1 LALSI
6 HSRDFLLDK
15 SSKIMNEKRKN
26 GQKGCTKATDFSCCR
41 CWIIIAYLVFQS
53 LLLILFHLKLEKI
66 DIAPDAWLNG
76 FISHGS
82 RIRAHSLKKIKKK
95 DARAYVRSFRN
106 LDRPLSF
113 FHIPKTAGTAI
124 EHAAA
129 ERKIPWGSCL
139 FNHKPKREICR
150 RLYPKTEEW
159 PEYVGWWHLPSQFF
173 PLAES
178 NPYQR
183 AELFG
188 VIRNP
193 YDRMVSEF
201 YYICTL
207 KVTDWR
213 PDQCHNR
220 TRLFEKD
227 YMNEWL
233 TNKLKN
239 RETGTST
246 AYLNDNGH
254 FVPQYEFIVGPHGV
268 RMLDYVLRL
277 DDSLN
282 SEFAQL
288 MKAFGLEKVHL
299 QKINAIGAE
308 ERDKGTNLDI
318 KDLDA
323 RTIDWI
329 HERYP
334 MDFEQL
340 EYEKQ

>member
-1 LALSI
+1 M
-6 HSRDFLLDK
+6 K
-15 SSKIMNEKRKN
+15 EKRKIAPER
-26 GQKGCTKATDFSCCR
+26 CTKGTGFSCR
-41 CWIIIAYLVFQS
+41 WWIIICYLIFQS
-53 LLLILFHLKLEKI
+53 LLLILFHSKLEKI
-66 DIAPDAWLNG
+66 EIAPDAWLNG
-76 FISHGS
+76 FIARGT
-82 RIRAHSLKKIKKK
+82 RIRTQPLKKIKKK
-95 DARAYVRSFRN
+95 DARAYVRSFHK
-106 LDRPLSF
+106 LDRPLTF

-159 PEYVGWWHLPSQFF
+159 PQYIGWWHLPTQFF

-178 NPYQR
+178 NPYQGG
-183 AELFG
+183 ELFG
-188 VIRNP
+188 VIRDP

-213 PDQCHNR
+213 PDQCNR

-239 RETGTST
+239 RETGNST
-246 AYLNDNGH
+246 AYLKDNGH
-254 FVPQYEFIVGPHGV
+254 FTPQYEFIVGPHEV

-282 SEFAQL
+282 SDFARL
-288 MKAFGLEKVHL
+288 MKAFGLDKVRL
-299 QKINAIGAE
+299 QKLNAIGAE
-308 ERDKGTNLDI
+308 ERDKQTNLGVD
-318 KDLDA
+318 DLNQ
-323 RTIDWI
+323 TTLTWI
-329 HERYP
+329 HQRYP
-334 MDFEQL
+334 MDFQHL
-340 EYEKQ
+340 FKYSKR